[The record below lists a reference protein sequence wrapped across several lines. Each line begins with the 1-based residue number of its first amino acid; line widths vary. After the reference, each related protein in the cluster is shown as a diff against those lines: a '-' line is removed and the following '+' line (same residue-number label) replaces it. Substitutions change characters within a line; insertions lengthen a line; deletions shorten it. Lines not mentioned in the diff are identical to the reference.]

1 MILARSLVFWT
12 TEVCALEGFAYAVV
26 MVGLDSEFEA
36 NSEFIDIWD
45 SPRLLVSGCS
55 NAEVE
60 EDAINSGL
68 QDKVVDVE
76 DLCMGATL
84 TIG

>member
-1 MILARSLVFWT
+1 MSLVFWT
-12 TEVCALEGFAYAVV
+12 TEVCALEGFLYAVV
-26 MVGLDSEFEA
+26 MVGLESEFGG

-45 SPRLLVSGCS
+45 GPLLLGRECS
-55 NAEVE
+55 IAEVE
-60 EDAINSGL
+60 EDAVSSGL
-68 QDKVVDVE
+68 QDKVVEVD

>member
-1 MILARSLVFWT
+1 MVWT
-12 TEVCALEGFAYAVV
+12 TEVCALEGFLYAVV
-26 MVGLDSEFEA
+26 MVGLDSEFGG

-45 SPRLLVSGCS
+45 SPRLLLRECS
-55 NAEVE
+55 NADVE
-60 EDAINSGL
+60 EDAISSEL

-76 DLCMGATL
+76 DVCMGATL